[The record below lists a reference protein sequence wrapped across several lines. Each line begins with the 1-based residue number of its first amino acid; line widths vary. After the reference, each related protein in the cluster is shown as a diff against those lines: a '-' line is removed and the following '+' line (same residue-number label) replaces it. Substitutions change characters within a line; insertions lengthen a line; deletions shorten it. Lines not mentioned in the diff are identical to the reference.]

1 MRTRTLVLAAAFA
14 LALAL
19 VAAGCGDNKC
29 NDETPAVSQVPASCT
44 AVAGSTVTMPVHVCP
59 KCDQGTPTCDAHP
72 LNGGQIVLEP
82 ISQVCDPNSSCPLV
96 DPESCPFATM
106 SCSFPAPATPNN
118 YQLVIVTPEG
128 TIQRTLTVVASGSTS
143 CGFP

>member
-1 MRTRTLVLAAAFA
+1 MRTRTLVLAAASA
-14 LALAL
+14 LALA
-19 VAAGCGDNKC
+19 AAGCGDNKC
-29 NDETPAVSQVPASCT
+29 KDETPAVSQVPASCT

-96 DPESCPFATM
+96 DPASCPFATM
-106 SCSFPAPATPNN
+106 SCSFPAPAVGSYN
-118 YQLVIVTPEG
+118 LVVVTPEG
-128 TIQRTLTVVASGSTS
+128 TIQRPLTVVASGPTS